1 MKYDFETIPNRRGTS
16 SLKWDVKENELPMW
30 IADMDFK
37 TPDFILDKMN
47 EIVSFGNFG
56 YKDIPDKY
64 FESFINWFSRRHN
77 VKWNKEEMIFTTG
90 VVPAIS
96 SIVRKITTVGEK
108 VLVMEPCYNIFFNS
122 IVNNGRFIVSSDLV
136 YENGVYNIDFQDLE
150 EKLSDNQVNLLILC
164 NPQNPCG
171 KIYTKEELAKI
182 GELAYKHNVIVLSDE
197 IHCDITEE
205 GYGYTPFQS
214 VNDINRYNSITC
226 ISASKCFSLAGLQ
239 GAIVVVPNSILR
251 HKVRRGLNTDE
262 VAEPNS
268 FVCDVF
274 SHALDN
280 GEEYINELNKVI
292 TRNKEYAYD
301 YILNNIKEL
310 TPVISH
316 SLYLIWVDISKVSDD
331 SDEFTHFLRE
341 KTGLYVVSGR
351 EYGEPGKTFIR
362 INLATSLEN
371 VKDGME
377 RLKQGV
383 KLYAR

>member
-1 MKYDFETIPNRRGTS
+1 MKYDFETLPNRRGTS
-16 SLKWDVKENELPMW
+16 SLKWDVKDNELPMW

-37 TPDFILDKMN
+37 TPNFILNKMN
-47 EIVSFGNFG
+47 EIVNFGNFG
-56 YKDIPDKY
+56 YKDVPDKY
-64 FESFINWFSRRHN
+64 FESFANWFERRHN
-77 VKWNKEEMIFTTG
+77 VKWNKDEMIFTTG

-136 YENGVYNIDFQDLE
+136 YENGVYNIDFEDLE

-239 GAIVVVPNSILR
+239 GAVVLVPNPNLR

-274 SHALDN
+274 SYALDN

-292 TRNKEYAYD
+292 SRNKKYAYD
-301 YILNNIKEL
+301 YILNDIKEL

-331 SDEFTHFLRE
+331 SDKFTSFLRE
-341 KTGLYVVSGR
+341 KTGLYVASGK

>member
-16 SLKWDVKENELPMW
+16 SIKWDVKDNELPMW

-37 TPDFILDKMN
+37 TPDFILNKMN
-47 EIVSFGNFG
+47 EIVNFGNFG
-56 YKDIPDKY
+56 YKDVPNKY
-64 FESFINWFSRRHN
+64 FESFANWFERRHN

-136 YENGVYNIDFQDLE
+136 YENGIYNIDFKDLE

-239 GAIVVVPNSILR
+239 GAVVVVPNSNLR

-274 SHALDN
+274 SYALNN

-292 TRNKEYAYD
+292 SRNKKYAYD

-316 SLYLIWVDISKVSDD
+316 ALYLIWVDISKVSDD
-331 SDEFTHFLRE
+331 SDKFTSFLRE
-341 KTGLYVVSGR
+341 KTGLYVASGK

-362 INLATSLEN
+362 INLATSSRN

>member
-16 SLKWDVKENELPMW
+16 SIKWDVKDNELPMW

-37 TPDFILDKMN
+37 TPDFILDKMT
-47 EIVSFGNFG
+47 EIVKFGNFG
-56 YKDIPDKY
+56 YKDVPDKY
-64 FESFINWFSRRHN
+64 FESFANWFERRHN
-77 VKWNKEEMIFTTG
+77 VKWYKDEMIFTTG

-150 EKLSDNQVNLLILC
+150 EKLTDNQVNLLILC

-205 GYGYTPFQS
+205 EYGYTPFQS

-239 GAIVVVPNSILR
+239 GAVVVVPDSNLR
-251 HKVRRGLNTDE
+251 HKVKRGLNTDE

-274 SHALDN
+274 SYALDN

-292 TRNKEYAYD
+292 SRNKKYAYD

-316 SLYLIWVDISKVSDD
+316 ALYLIWVDISKVSDD
-331 SDEFTHFLRE
+331 SDEFTNFLRE
-341 KTGLYVVSGR
+341 KTGLYVASGR